1 MSAGHVAT
9 GDSVSLTV
17 TLNEQVS
24 ALPEASVAIQVTVVV
39 PTGNTEPEAGLQV
52 IEVAEQLS
60 VADVE

>member
-9 GDSVSLTV
+9 GATESLTV

>member
-39 PTGNTEPEAGLQV
+39 PTGNTEPEAGLQD
-52 IEVAEQLS
+52 IEAPVQLS
-60 VADVE
+60 VTDAE